1 MKRACINEISNLHLD
16 NEMRVPSDNLKT
28 NYFRMKTTTK
38 IQFLIALFVLLL
50 GTSSCLDE
58 MFIEGNGIVRSEMRD
73 AEGFDEIASSGDFIV
88 SVMPGNSYSV
98 EITAE
103 SNLLPYIST
112 NVDGKT
118 LKIRTT
124 GIHSLRQNEP
134 IEIFITT
141 PVLNGLSLSG
151 SGLIET
157 GSFRSTDFNLS
168 VSGSGDIKTKI
179 SCDKVK
185 ANVSGSGTIFIEGD
199 AINTNFV
206 ISGSGKIKTYNLLQ
220 DQCEAV
226 ISGSG
231 DMYINVSQLI
241 DARIS
246 GSGRI
251 YFISHPVIRTSISG
265 SGDVVDKN

>member
-1 MKRACINEISNLHLD
+1 MK
-16 NEMRVPSDNLKT
+16 
-28 NYFRMKTTTK
+28 TTK
-38 IQFLIALFVLLL
+38 IQILTALFVLLL

-58 MFIEGNGIVRSEMRD
+58 LFIEGNGISRTETRD
-73 AEGFDEIASSGDFIV
+73 AEGFNQISSSGDFTV
-88 SVMPGNSYSV
+88 TVMPGNFYSV
-98 EITAE
+98 EVTAE

-112 NVDGKT
+112 NVDGRT

-141 PVLNGLSLSG
+141 PVLNGLALSG

-157 GSFRSTDFNLS
+157 GSFLSSDFDLS
-168 VSGSGDIKTKI
+168 VSGSGDIKTII
-179 SCDKVK
+179 SSDKVN
-185 ANVSGSGTIFIEGD
+185 ANISGSGTIYIEGD

-220 DQCEAV
+220 DQCHAV

-231 DMYINVSQLI
+231 DMYVNASQFI

-246 GSGRI
+246 GSGSV
-251 YFISHPVIRTSISG
+251 YFVNHPIVHTSISG

>member
-1 MKRACINEISNLHLD
+1 MK
-16 NEMRVPSDNLKT
+16 
-28 NYFRMKTTTK
+28 TTK
-38 IQFLIALFVLLL
+38 IQIFSALLVLLF
-50 GTSSCLDE
+50 GTSSYLDE
-58 MFIEGNGIVRSEMRD
+58 MVIEGNGISRTETRNT
-73 AEGFDEIASSGDFIV
+73 EGFNQISSNGDFTV
-88 SVMPGNSYSV
+88 TVMPGNSYSV

-112 NVDGKT
+112 NVDGKI

-134 IEIFITT
+134 IEIYITT
-141 PVLNGLSLSG
+141 PVLNGLSLSE

-157 GSFRSTDFNLS
+157 GSFLSTDFDLS

-179 SCDKVK
+179 SSDKIK
-185 ANVSGSGTIFIEGD
+185 ANVSGSGTILIEGD
-199 AINTNFV
+199 ATNTNFV
-206 ISGSGKIKTYNLLQ
+206 ISGSGKIRTYNLLQ
-220 DQCEAV
+220 EQCQAA

-231 DMYINVSQLI
+231 DMYVNTSQLI

-246 GSGRI
+246 GSGRV
-251 YFISHPVIRTSISG
+251 YFVSHPTIRTSISG

>member
-1 MKRACINEISNLHLD
+1 MK
-16 NEMRVPSDNLKT
+16 K
-28 NYFRMKTTTK
+28 TTK
-38 IQFLIALFVLLL
+38 IQVLLALFLLLL

-58 MFIEGNGIVRSEMRD
+58 MFIYGNGISRTETRN
-73 AEGFDEIASSGDFIV
+73 AEGFNQITSNGDFNV
-88 SVMPGNSYSV
+88 TVMPGNSYSV

-118 LKIRTT
+118 LRIRTT
-124 GIHSLRQNEP
+124 GIHSLRQSEP

-151 SGLIET
+151 SGMIES
-157 GSFRSTDFNLS
+157 GSFMSTEFNLS

-179 SCDKVK
+179 STDMVK
-185 ANVSGSGTIFIEGD
+185 ADVSGSGTILIEGD
-199 AINTNFV
+199 AANTNFV

-220 DQCEAV
+220 KQCQAA

-231 DMYINVSQLI
+231 DMYVNASQLI

-246 GSGRI
+246 GSGRV
-251 YFISHPVIRTSISG
+251 YFVSHPTLHTSISG

>member
-1 MKRACINEISNLHLD
+1 MK
-16 NEMRVPSDNLKT
+16 K
-28 NYFRMKTTTK
+28 TTK
-38 IQFLIALFVLLL
+38 IQIVLALFVLLF

-58 MFIEGNGIVRSEMRD
+58 MFIEGNGIVRTEMRD
-73 AEGFDEIASSGDFIV
+73 AEGFNEIASSGDFIIT
-88 SVMPGNSYSV
+88 VMPGNSYSV

-103 SNLLPYIST
+103 SNFLPYIST
-112 NVDGKT
+112 NVDGQT
-118 LKIRTT
+118 LKIRST

-157 GSFRSTDFNLS
+157 GSFMSDDFDLS
-168 VSGSGDIKTKI
+168 LSGSGDIKTKI
-179 SCDKVK
+179 SSDKVK

-199 AINTNFV
+199 AINSNFV
-206 ISGSGKIKTYNLLQ
+206 ISGSGKIRTYNLLQ
-220 DQCEAV
+220 DRCEAV

-231 DMYINVSQLI
+231 DMYVNASQFI
-241 DARIS
+241 DAHIS
-246 GSGRI
+246 GSGRV
-251 YFISHPVIRTSISG
+251 YFVNHPIVHSSISG

>member
-1 MKRACINEISNLHLD
+1 MK
-16 NEMRVPSDNLKT
+16 
-28 NYFRMKTTTK
+28 TTK
-38 IQFLIALFVLLL
+38 IQFITALFVLLL

-58 MFIEGNGIVRSEMRD
+58 LFIEGNGISRTETRD
-73 AEGFDEIASSGDFIV
+73 AEGFNQISSSGDFTV
-88 SVMPGNSYSV
+88 TVMPGNFYSV

-124 GIHSLRQNEP
+124 GIHSLRQTEP

-141 PVLNGLSLSG
+141 PVLNGLTLSG

-157 GSFRSTDFNLS
+157 GSFMSSDFDLS
-168 VSGSGDIKTKI
+168 VSGSGDIKTII
-179 SCDKVK
+179 SSDKVN
-185 ANVSGSGTIFIEGD
+185 ANISGSGTIYMEGD
-199 AINTNFV
+199 ALNTNFV
-206 ISGSGKIKTYNLLQ
+206 ISGSGKIKSYNLLQ
-220 DQCEAV
+220 DQCQAV

-231 DMYINVSQLI
+231 DMYVNASQFI

-246 GSGRI
+246 GSGRV
-251 YFISHPVIRTSISG
+251 YFVNHPIVHTSISG

>member
-1 MKRACINEISNLHLD
+1 MK
-16 NEMRVPSDNLKT
+16 K
-28 NYFRMKTTTK
+28 TTK
-38 IQFLIALFVLLL
+38 IQIVLALFVLLF

-58 MFIEGNGIVRSEMRD
+58 MFIEGNGIVRTEMRD
-73 AEGFDEIASSGDFIV
+73 AEGFNEIASSGDFIIT
-88 SVMPGNSYSV
+88 VMPGNSYSV

-103 SNLLPYIST
+103 SNFLPYIST
-112 NVDGKT
+112 NVDGQT

-157 GSFRSTDFNLS
+157 GSFMSDDFDLS
-168 VSGSGDIKTKI
+168 LSGSGDIKTKI
-179 SCDKVK
+179 SSDKVK

-199 AINTNFV
+199 AINSNFV
-206 ISGSGKIKTYNLLQ
+206 ISGSGKIRTYNLLQ
-220 DQCEAV
+220 DRCEAV

-231 DMYINVSQLI
+231 DMYINASQFI
-241 DARIS
+241 EAHIS
-246 GSGRI
+246 GSGRV
-251 YFISHPVIRTSISG
+251 YFVSHPIVHSSISG

>member
-1 MKRACINEISNLHLD
+1 MKI
-16 NEMRVPSDNLKT
+16 
-28 NYFRMKTTTK
+28 TK
-38 IQFLIALFVLLL
+38 IQILTAIFVLLL

-58 MFIEGNGIVRSEMRD
+58 LFIEGNGISRTETRD
-73 AEGFDEIASSGDFIV
+73 AEGFNQISSSGDFTV
-88 SVMPGNSYSV
+88 TVMPGNFYSV
-98 EITAE
+98 EVTAE

-112 NVDGKT
+112 NVDGRT

-141 PVLNGLSLSG
+141 PVLNGLALSG

-157 GSFRSTDFNLS
+157 GSFLSSDFDLS
-168 VSGSGDIKTKI
+168 VSGSGDIKTII
-179 SCDKVK
+179 SSDKVN
-185 ANVSGSGTIFIEGD
+185 ANISGSGTIYMEGD

-220 DQCEAV
+220 DQCRAV

-231 DMYINVSQLI
+231 DMYVNASQYI

-246 GSGRI
+246 GSGRV
-251 YFISHPVIRTSISG
+251 YFVNHPIVHTSISG

>member
-1 MKRACINEISNLHLD
+1 MK
-16 NEMRVPSDNLKT
+16 
-28 NYFRMKTTTK
+28 TTK
-38 IQFLIALFVLLL
+38 IQFITALFVLLL

-58 MFIEGNGIVRSEMRD
+58 MFIEGNGISRTETRD
-73 AEGFDEIASSGDFIV
+73 AEGFNQISSSGDFTV
-88 SVMPGNSYSV
+88 TVMPGNFYSV
-98 EITAE
+98 EITSE

-124 GIHSLRQNEP
+124 GIHSLRQTEP

-141 PVLNGLSLSG
+141 PVLNGLTLSG

-157 GSFRSTDFNLS
+157 GSFMSSDFDLS
-168 VSGSGDIKTKI
+168 VSGSGDIKTII
-179 SCDKVK
+179 SSDKVN
-185 ANVSGSGTIFIEGD
+185 ANISGSGTIYMEGD
-199 AINTNFV
+199 ALNTNFV
-206 ISGSGKIKTYNLLQ
+206 ISGSGKIKSYNLLQ
-220 DQCEAV
+220 DQCQAV

-231 DMYINVSQLI
+231 DMYINASQFI

-246 GSGRI
+246 GSGRV
-251 YFISHPVIRTSISG
+251 YFVNHPIVHTSISG

>member
-1 MKRACINEISNLHLD
+1 MK
-16 NEMRVPSDNLKT
+16 
-28 NYFRMKTTTK
+28 TTK
-38 IQFLIALFVLLL
+38 IQIFTALFVLLF
-50 GTSSCLDE
+50 GASSCLDE
-58 MFIEGNGIVRSEMRD
+58 MFIEGNGISRTETRN
-73 AEGFDEIASSGDFIV
+73 AEGFNQISSNGDFTV
-88 SVMPGNSYSV
+88 TVMPGNFYSV

-112 NVDGKT
+112 NVDGRT

-134 IEIFITT
+134 IEICITT

-157 GSFRSTDFNLS
+157 GSFLSSDFDLS
-168 VSGSGDIKTKI
+168 VSGSGDIKTII
-179 SCDKVK
+179 SSDKVK
-185 ANVSGSGTIFIEGD
+185 ANISGSGTIYIEGD

-206 ISGSGKIKTYNLLQ
+206 ISGSGKIKTYNLVQ
-220 DQCEAV
+220 DQCQAA

-231 DMYINVSQLI
+231 DMYVNASQFI

-246 GSGRI
+246 GSGRV
-251 YFISHPVIRTSISG
+251 YFVNHPIVHTSISG

>member
-1 MKRACINEISNLHLD
+1 
-16 NEMRVPSDNLKT
+16 
-28 NYFRMKTTTK
+28 MKTTK
-38 IQFLIALFVLLL
+38 FQIFSALFVLLFA
-50 GTSSCLDE
+50 TSSCLDE
-58 MFIEGNGIVRSEMRD
+58 MFIEGNGITRTETRD
-73 AEGFDEIASSGDFIV
+73 AEGFNEIASNGDFTV
-88 SVMPGNSYSV
+88 TVMPGNSYSV

-118 LKIRTT
+118 MKIRTT
-124 GIHSLRQNEP
+124 GIHSLRQTEP
-134 IEIFITT
+134 IEIYITT

-157 GSFRSTDFNLS
+157 GSFMSTDFDLS
-168 VSGSGDIKTKI
+168 VSGSGDIQTKI
-179 SCDKVK
+179 SSDKIK

-199 AINTNFV
+199 AANTNFV

-220 DQCEAV
+220 EQCQAA

-231 DMYINVSQLI
+231 DMYVNASQLI

-246 GSGRI
+246 GSGRV
-251 YFISHPVIRTSISG
+251 YFVNHPIVHTSISG

>member
-1 MKRACINEISNLHLD
+1 MK
-16 NEMRVPSDNLKT
+16 
-28 NYFRMKTTTK
+28 TTK
-38 IQFLIALFVLLL
+38 IQFITALFVLLL

-58 MFIEGNGIVRSEMRD
+58 MFIEGNGISRTETRN
-73 AEGFDEIASSGDFIV
+73 AEGFNQISSSGDFTV
-88 SVMPGNSYSV
+88 TVMPGNFYSV

-124 GIHSLRQNEP
+124 GIHSLRQTEP

-141 PVLNGLSLSG
+141 PVLNGLTLSG

-157 GSFRSTDFNLS
+157 GSFLSSDFDVS
-168 VSGSGDIKTKI
+168 VSGSGDIKAII
-179 SCDKVK
+179 SSDKVR
-185 ANVSGSGTIFIEGD
+185 ANISGSGTIYMEGD
-199 AINTNFV
+199 ALNTNFV
-206 ISGSGKIKTYNLLQ
+206 ISGSGKIKSYNLLQ
-220 DQCEAV
+220 DQCQAV

-231 DMYINVSQLI
+231 DMYVNASQFI

-246 GSGRI
+246 GSGRV
-251 YFISHPVIRTSISG
+251 YFVNHPIVHTSISG

>member
-1 MKRACINEISNLHLD
+1 MK
-16 NEMRVPSDNLKT
+16 K
-28 NYFRMKTTTK
+28 TTK
-38 IQFLIALFVLLL
+38 IQVLLALFVLLF
-50 GTSSCLDE
+50 GTSSCIDE
-58 MFIEGNGIVRSEMRD
+58 MFIEGNGIVRTEIRD
-73 AEGFDEIASSGDFIV
+73 AEGFNEINSNGDFTV
-88 SVMPGNSYSV
+88 TVMPGNSYSV
-98 EITAE
+98 EVTAE

-134 IEIFITT
+134 IEIYITT
-141 PVLNGLSLSG
+141 PILHGLSLSG

-157 GSFRSTDFNLS
+157 GSFISTDFDLS

-179 SCDKVK
+179 SSDRIK
-185 ANVSGSGTIFIEGD
+185 ANVSGSGTILIEGD
-199 AINTNFV
+199 ATNTNFV
-206 ISGSGKIKTYNLLQ
+206 ISGSGKIRTYNLLQ
-220 DQCEAV
+220 DQCQAA

-231 DMYINVSQLI
+231 DMYLNASQLI

-246 GSGRI
+246 GSGRV

-265 SGDVVDKN
+265 SGEVVDKN

>member
-1 MKRACINEISNLHLD
+1 MK
-16 NEMRVPSDNLKT
+16 K
-28 NYFRMKTTTK
+28 TTK
-38 IQFLIALFVLLL
+38 IQVLLTLFVLLL

-58 MFIEGNGIVRSEMRD
+58 MFIDGNGIAKTEMRN
-73 AEGFDEIASSGDFIV
+73 AEGFNEIASSGDFIV
-88 SVMPGNSYSV
+88 TVMPGNSYSV

-118 LKIRTT
+118 LRIRTT
-124 GIHSLRQNEP
+124 GIHSLRQSEP

-151 SGLIET
+151 SGMIES
-157 GSFRSTDFNLS
+157 GSFMSTEFNLS

-179 SCDKVK
+179 STDMVK
-185 ANVSGSGTIFIEGD
+185 ADVSGSGTILIEGD
-199 AINTNFV
+199 AANTNFV

-220 DQCEAV
+220 KQCQAV

-231 DMYINVSQLI
+231 DMYVNTSQLI

-246 GSGRI
+246 GSGRV
-251 YFISHPVIRTSISG
+251 YFINHPAIHTSISG

>member
-1 MKRACINEISNLHLD
+1 MK
-16 NEMRVPSDNLKT
+16 
-28 NYFRMKTTTK
+28 TTK
-38 IQFLIALFVLLL
+38 IQILTALFVLLL

-58 MFIEGNGIVRSEMRD
+58 LFIEGNGISRTETRD
-73 AEGFDEIASSGDFIV
+73 AEGFNQISSSGDFMV
-88 SVMPGNSYSV
+88 TVMPGNFYSV

-112 NVDGKT
+112 NVDGRT

-141 PVLNGLSLSG
+141 PVLNGLALSG

-157 GSFRSTDFNLS
+157 GSFLSSDFDLS
-168 VSGSGDIKTKI
+168 VSGSGDIKTII
-179 SCDKVK
+179 SSDKVN
-185 ANVSGSGTIFIEGD
+185 ANISGSGTIYMEGD

-220 DQCEAV
+220 DQCQAV

-231 DMYINVSQLI
+231 DMYVNASQFI

-246 GSGRI
+246 GSGRV
-251 YFISHPVIRTSISG
+251 YFVNHPIVHTSISG

>member
-1 MKRACINEISNLHLD
+1 MK
-16 NEMRVPSDNLKT
+16 K
-28 NYFRMKTTTK
+28 TTK
-38 IQFLIALFVLLL
+38 IQFILALFVLLF

-58 MFIEGNGIVRSEMRD
+58 MFIEGNGISRTETRN
-73 AEGFDEIASSGDFIV
+73 AEGFNEITSNGDFTV
-88 SVMPGNSYSV
+88 TVMPGNSYSV
-98 EITAE
+98 EIIAE

-112 NVDGKT
+112 KVDGRT

-124 GIHSLRQNEP
+124 GIHSLRQTEP

-157 GSFRSTDFNLS
+157 GSFMSTDFDIA

-179 SCDKVK
+179 SSDKIK

-199 AINTNFV
+199 AASTNFI
-206 ISGSGKIKTYNLLQ
+206 ISGSGKIRTYNLLQ
-220 DQCEAV
+220 DQCQAA

-231 DMYINVSQLI
+231 DIYVNASQLI

-246 GSGRI
+246 GSGRV

-265 SGDVVDKN
+265 SGDVIDKN

>member
-1 MKRACINEISNLHLD
+1 
-16 NEMRVPSDNLKT
+16 
-28 NYFRMKTTTK
+28 
-38 IQFLIALFVLLL
+38 
-50 GTSSCLDE
+50 
-58 MFIEGNGIVRSEMRD
+58 
-73 AEGFDEIASSGDFIV
+73 
-88 SVMPGNSYSV
+88 MPGNFYSV
-98 EITAE
+98 EVTAE

-112 NVDGKT
+112 NVDGRT

-141 PVLNGLSLSG
+141 PGTKWISIKWI
-151 SGLIET
+151 GLIET
-157 GSFRSTDFNLS
+157 GSFLSSDFDLS
-168 VSGSGDIKTKI
+168 VSGSGDIKTII
-179 SCDKVK
+179 SSDKVN
-185 ANVSGSGTIFIEGD
+185 ANISGSGNIYMEGD

-220 DQCEAV
+220 DQCRAV

-231 DMYINVSQLI
+231 DMYVNASQFI

-246 GSGRI
+246 GSGRV
-251 YFISHPVIRTSISG
+251 YFVNHPIVHTSISG

>member
-1 MKRACINEISNLHLD
+1 MK
-16 NEMRVPSDNLKT
+16 K
-28 NYFRMKTTTK
+28 TTK
-38 IQFLIALFVLLL
+38 IQFIFALFVLLF

-58 MFIEGNGIVRSEMRD
+58 MFIDGNGISRTETRN
-73 AEGFDEIASSGDFIV
+73 AEGFDEITSNGDFTIT
-88 SVMPGNSYSV
+88 VMPGNSYSV

-103 SNLLPYIST
+103 SNLLPYITT
-112 NVDGKT
+112 NVDGRT

-157 GSFRSTDFNLS
+157 GNFRSTDFDLS

-179 SCDKVK
+179 SSDKIK
-185 ANVSGSGTIFIEGD
+185 ANVSGSGTILIEGD
-199 AINTNFV
+199 AASTNFV

-220 DQCEAV
+220 DHCQAA

-231 DMYINVSQLI
+231 DMYVNASQLI

-246 GSGRI
+246 GSGRV

-265 SGDVVDKN
+265 SGDVVNKN

>member
-1 MKRACINEISNLHLD
+1 MK
-16 NEMRVPSDNLKT
+16 
-28 NYFRMKTTTK
+28 TTK
-38 IQFLIALFVLLL
+38 IQILTALFVLLL

-58 MFIEGNGIVRSEMRD
+58 LFIEGNGISRTETRD
-73 AEGFDEIASSGDFIV
+73 AEGFNQISSSGDFTV
-88 SVMPGNSYSV
+88 TVMPGNFYSV
-98 EITAE
+98 EVTAE
-103 SNLLPYIST
+103 SNFLPYIST
-112 NVDGKT
+112 NVDGRT

-141 PVLNGLSLSG
+141 PVLSGLALSG

-157 GSFRSTDFNLS
+157 GSFLSSDFDLS
-168 VSGSGDIKTKI
+168 VSGSGDIKTII
-179 SCDKVK
+179 SSDKVN
-185 ANVSGSGTIFIEGD
+185 ANISGSGTIYMEGD

-206 ISGSGKIKTYNLLQ
+206 ISGSGKIKTYDLLQ
-220 DQCEAV
+220 DQCHAV

-231 DMYINVSQLI
+231 DMYVNASQYI

-246 GSGRI
+246 GSGRV
-251 YFISHPVIRTSISG
+251 YFVNHPIVHTSISG

>member
-1 MKRACINEISNLHLD
+1 MK
-16 NEMRVPSDNLKT
+16 K
-28 NYFRMKTTTK
+28 TTK
-38 IQFLIALFVLLL
+38 IQVLLALFVLSL
-50 GTSSCLDE
+50 GTSSCLDDT
-58 MFIEGNGIVRSEMRD
+58 FIEGNGIVRTETRN
-73 AEGFDEIASSGDFIV
+73 AEGFNEIASSGDFIV
-88 SVMPGNSYSV
+88 SVTPGSSYSV

-124 GIHSLRQNEP
+124 GIHSLRQSEP

-141 PVLNGLSLSG
+141 PSLSGLSLSG
-151 SGLIET
+151 SGMIES
-157 GSFRSTDFNLS
+157 GSFMSTDFNLS

-179 SCDKVK
+179 STDKVK
-185 ANVSGSGTIFIEGD
+185 ADVSGSGTIFIEGD
-199 AINTNFV
+199 AINSNFV

-220 DQCEAV
+220 KQCQAV

-231 DMYINVSQLI
+231 DMYVNASQLI

-246 GSGRI
+246 GSGRV
-251 YFISHPVIRTSISG
+251 YFINHPAIHTSISG

>member
-1 MKRACINEISNLHLD
+1 MK
-16 NEMRVPSDNLKT
+16 K
-28 NYFRMKTTTK
+28 TTK
-38 IQFLIALFVLLL
+38 IQVLLTLFVLLL

-58 MFIEGNGIVRSEMRD
+58 MFIDGNGISRTETRN
-73 AEGFDEIASSGDFIV
+73 AEGFNQITSNGDFNV
-88 SVMPGNSYSV
+88 TVMPGNSYSV

-124 GIHSLRQNEP
+124 GIHSLRQSEP

-151 SGLIET
+151 SGMIES
-157 GSFRSTDFNLS
+157 GSFMSTEFNLS

-179 SCDKVK
+179 STDKVK
-185 ANVSGSGTIFIEGD
+185 ADVSGSGTIFIEGD
-199 AINTNFV
+199 AINSNFV

-220 DQCEAV
+220 KQCQAV

-231 DMYINVSQLI
+231 DMYVNASQLI

-246 GSGRI
+246 GSGRV
-251 YFISHPVIRTSISG
+251 YFVSHPTLHTSISG

>member
-1 MKRACINEISNLHLD
+1 MK
-16 NEMRVPSDNLKT
+16 
-28 NYFRMKTTTK
+28 TTK
-38 IQFLIALFVLLL
+38 IQFFSALFVLLL
-50 GTSSCLDE
+50 GTSSCVDE
-58 MFIEGNGIVRSEMRD
+58 MFIEGNGISRTETRN
-73 AEGFDEIASSGDFIV
+73 AEGFNQISSSGDFTV
-88 SVMPGNSYSV
+88 TVMPGNSYSV

-157 GSFRSTDFNLS
+157 GSFMSTDFDLS
-168 VSGSGDIKTKI
+168 VSGSGDVKTKI
-179 SCDKVK
+179 SSDKIK
-185 ANVSGSGTIFIEGD
+185 ANVSGSGTILIEGD
-199 AINTNFV
+199 ATNTNFV

-220 DQCEAV
+220 EQCQAV

-231 DMYINVSQLI
+231 DMYINASQLI

-246 GSGRI
+246 GSGRV
-251 YFISHPVIRTSISG
+251 YFVNHPIVHTSISG

>member
-1 MKRACINEISNLHLD
+1 MK
-16 NEMRVPSDNLKT
+16 
-28 NYFRMKTTTK
+28 TTK
-38 IQFLIALFVLLL
+38 IQFITALFMLLL

-58 MFIEGNGIVRSEMRD
+58 MFIEGNGISRTETRD
-73 AEGFDEIASSGDFIV
+73 AEGFNQISSSGDFTV
-88 SVMPGNSYSV
+88 TVMPGNFYSV

-124 GIHSLRQNEP
+124 GIHSLRQTEP

-141 PVLNGLSLSG
+141 PVLNGLTLSG

-157 GSFRSTDFNLS
+157 GSFMSSDFDLS
-168 VSGSGDIKTKI
+168 VSGSGDIKTII
-179 SCDKVK
+179 SSDKVN
-185 ANVSGSGTIFIEGD
+185 ANISGSGTIYMEGD
-199 AINTNFV
+199 ALNTNFV
-206 ISGSGKIKTYNLLQ
+206 ISGSGKIKSYNLLQ
-220 DQCEAV
+220 DQCQAV

-231 DMYINVSQLI
+231 DMYVNASQFI

-246 GSGRI
+246 GSGRV
-251 YFISHPVIRTSISG
+251 YFVNHPIVHTSISG

>member
-1 MKRACINEISNLHLD
+1 MK
-16 NEMRVPSDNLKT
+16 
-28 NYFRMKTTTK
+28 TTK
-38 IQFLIALFVLLL
+38 IQFITALFVLLL

-58 MFIEGNGIVRSEMRD
+58 MFIEGNGISRTETRN
-73 AEGFDEIASSGDFIV
+73 AEGFNQISSSGDFTV
-88 SVMPGNSYSV
+88 TVMPGNFYSV

-124 GIHSLRQNEP
+124 GIHSLRQTEP

-141 PVLNGLSLSG
+141 PVLNGLTLSG

-157 GSFRSTDFNLS
+157 GSFMSSDFDLS
-168 VSGSGDIKTKI
+168 VSGSGDIKAII
-179 SCDKVK
+179 SSDKVN
-185 ANVSGSGTIFIEGD
+185 ANISGSGTIYMEGD
-199 AINTNFV
+199 ALNTNFV
-206 ISGSGKIKTYNLLQ
+206 ISGSGKIKSYNLLQ
-220 DQCEAV
+220 DQCQAV

-231 DMYINVSQLI
+231 DMYVNASQFI

-246 GSGRI
+246 GSGRV
-251 YFISHPVIRTSISG
+251 YFVNHPIVHTSISG

>member
-1 MKRACINEISNLHLD
+1 
-16 NEMRVPSDNLKT
+16 
-28 NYFRMKTTTK
+28 MKTTTK
-38 IQFLIALFVLLL
+38 IQILLALFVLLF

-58 MFIEGNGIVRSEMRD
+58 MFIEGNGIVRTEMRD
-73 AEGFDEIASSGDFIV
+73 AEGFNEIASSGDFTV
-88 SVMPGNSYSV
+88 TVMPGNSYSV

-157 GSFRSTDFNLS
+157 GSFMSDDFDLS
-168 VSGSGDIKTKI
+168 LSGSGDIKTKI
-179 SCDKVK
+179 SSDKVR

-199 AINTNFV
+199 AAITNFV
-206 ISGSGKIKTYNLLQ
+206 ISGSGKIRTYNLLQ
-220 DQCEAV
+220 DRCEAV

-231 DMYINVSQLI
+231 DMYVNASQLI
-241 DARIS
+241 DAHIS
-246 GSGRI
+246 GSGSV
-251 YFISHPVIRTSISG
+251 YFVSHPIVHSSISG

>member
-1 MKRACINEISNLHLD
+1 MK
-16 NEMRVPSDNLKT
+16 
-28 NYFRMKTTTK
+28 TTK
-38 IQFLIALFVLLL
+38 IQILMALFVLLF

-58 MFIEGNGIVRSEMRD
+58 MYIEGNGISRTETRN
-73 AEGFDEIASSGDFIV
+73 AEGFNQISSSGDFTV
-88 SVMPGNSYSV
+88 TVMPGNSYSV

-124 GIHSLRQNEP
+124 GIHSLRQNKP
-134 IEIFITT
+134 IEIYITT

-157 GSFRSTDFNLS
+157 GSFLCTDFDLS

-179 SCDKVK
+179 SSDKIK
-185 ANVSGSGTIFIEGD
+185 ANVSGSGTILIEGD
-199 AINTNFV
+199 ATNTNFV

-220 DQCEAV
+220 EQCQAV

-231 DMYINVSQLI
+231 DMYINVDQLI

-246 GSGRI
+246 GSGRV

-265 SGDVVDKN
+265 SGNVVDKN

>member
-1 MKRACINEISNLHLD
+1 MK
-16 NEMRVPSDNLKT
+16 
-28 NYFRMKTTTK
+28 TTK
-38 IQFLIALFVLLL
+38 IQIFTALFVLLL
-50 GTSSCLDE
+50 GTSCCLDE
-58 MFIEGNGIVRSEMRD
+58 LFIEGNGISRTETRN
-73 AEGFDEIASSGDFIV
+73 AEGFNQISSNGDFTV
-88 SVMPGNSYSV
+88 TVMPGNFYSL

-134 IEIFITT
+134 IKIFITT
-141 PVLNGLSLSG
+141 PVLSGLSLSG

-157 GSFRSTDFNLS
+157 GSFTSTDFDLS
-168 VSGSGDIKTKI
+168 VSGSGDIKTIISTDKI
-179 SCDKVK
+179 T
-185 ANVSGSGTIFIEGD
+185 ANVSGSGTINIEGD

-206 ISGSGKIKTYNLLQ
+206 ISGSGKIKTYKLLQ
-220 DQCEAV
+220 EQCQAA

-231 DMYINVSQLI
+231 DMYVNASQLI

-246 GSGRI
+246 GSGKV
-251 YFISHPVIRTSISG
+251 YFVNHPAIHTSISG

>member
-1 MKRACINEISNLHLD
+1 MK
-16 NEMRVPSDNLKT
+16 
-28 NYFRMKTTTK
+28 TTK
-38 IQFLIALFVLLL
+38 IQILMALFVLLF

-58 MFIEGNGIVRSEMRD
+58 MYIEGNGITRTEMRD
-73 AEGFDEIASSGDFIV
+73 AEGFNEIASSGDFIV
-88 SVMPGNSYSV
+88 TVMPGNSYSV

-124 GIHSLRQNEP
+124 GIHSLRQSEP

-141 PVLNGLSLSG
+141 PMLNGLSLSG

-157 GSFRSTDFNLS
+157 GSFMSTDFDIS

-179 SCDKVK
+179 SSDKIK
-185 ANVSGSGTIFIEGD
+185 ANVSGSGIIYLEGD
-199 AINTNFV
+199 ASETSFV
-206 ISGSGKIKTYNLLQ
+206 VSGSGKIKAYKLQ
-220 DQCEAV
+220 QDHCNAT

-231 DMYINVSQLI
+231 DMYVDVSQRI

-246 GSGRI
+246 GSGRV
-251 YFISHPVIRTSISG
+251 YFINHPTIYSSISG
-265 SGDVVDKN
+265 SGDLVDRN